1 VIGGSVSR
9 IIKLAEEIR
18 EEADRDED
26 VGIVYAAKH
35 IILNAASVKGKV
47 ELDIPKAKEVVQ
59 NYVQTLLDADQ
70 FEAAATIL
78 WGPNVYD
85 WRPMSSQNTW
95 RCLFEQDKLLIQ
107 GAGAMGKCLL
117 KGTQVIM
124 SDGTLNNVENVKIGD
139 KVMGPDGKPRN
150 VVDLHSGISPMYRI
164 DQERGESYTVTDDH
178 ILTLVCTEN
187 KKNGDKKTISS
198 NYTKGKMI
206 DIGLQE
212 YLKSSKQFKNLY
224 KGVSCGVDFDLKE
237 IAMEPYVFG
246 LWLGDGNGKGDRL
259 GLTTMDDVTRDSWI
273 SYWENLGGKIVKTDQ
288 PNNKSSV
295 YFVNG
300 IGTIKKVMSFA
311 LKDNEKTIPDCYK
324 LNSRDVRL
332 NVLAGFIDADGYA
345 AGPGYGYIQKNKDIA
360 YSIAFIA
367 RSLGLDVTVKQC
379 RKRCVNNGVWGTYY
393 RGHISGDC
401 SIIPCR
407 LKKCEKRKV
416 KVPIGKKI
424 TVTPVGDGEY
434 YGFVLDGDKR
444 FLLSDFTI
452 THNTFGAAAWF
463 LLDWM
468 RDPHYTCIKVVSL
481 TAEHAQRNVFAAIKK
496 FYTTALVRPEFEGSE
511 TLVKSIQANNDSK
524 NGIHLVAVPRGDSG
538 TGTLRGFH
546 PSPRSGKSHP
556 KWGRMSRTHV
566 VLDEAEEVPAGV
578 WEGLQNILS
587 AADTEGAKGRIKI
600 FGASNPKDRTSEFGK
615 RCEPVAGWGSIDC
628 EDDLEWKSRDAW
640 HVLRLDAAKCENVI
654 EKKIAFP
661 GLQTY
666 EGFQAY
672 ESKGKTAEYY
682 TMARGWFPQE
692 GVSMSI
698 ITPSMM
704 DNAMG
709 ITRFVG
715 PVVPLC
721 ALDLALE
728 GNDQVICS
736 YGRFGLS
743 DGYTPMSGKFVEY
756 KNPKVVLQLDSQ
768 IPFPKAATLEQSTN
782 IIRFCKQMRIAP
794 NWVCVDRTGNGAGIH
809 DSLKTVWGDVLGVNY
824 STAAT
829 ETHILGDDSLPASQL
844 YSGVVTELIFGLAKY
859 LEFEYL
865 KISPGF
871 RSEELVRQAT
881 ARRYK
886 QKGQGLVRVES
897 KGDYCKRTRQHSPD
911 ALDSLSLLVF
921 LLRQRGGAIATMN
934 DAKPELPQRTK
945 ALQGIEKMEYVDFS
959 E

>member
-1 VIGGSVSR
+1 VISLSVNQT
-9 IIKLAEEIR
+9 IQLAEEIR
-18 EEADRDED
+18 AEADRDED

-35 IILNAASVKGKV
+35 IILNASVVSGKIV
-47 ELDIPKAKEVVQ
+47 LDIPKAKEIVQ
-59 NYVQTLLDADQ
+59 NYVQSLLDADQ

-78 WGPNVYD
+78 WGQQVYD
-85 WRPMSSQNTW
+85 WRPMSSQSTW
-95 RCLFEQDKLLIQ
+95 KCLFDHDKLLIQ
-107 GAGAMGKCLL
+107 GAGAMGK
-117 KGTQVIM
+117 
-124 SDGTLNNVENVKIGD
+124 
-139 KVMGPDGKPRN
+139 
-150 VVDLHSGISPMYRI
+150 
-164 DQERGESYTVTDDH
+164 
-178 ILTLVCTEN
+178 
-187 KKNGDKKTISS
+187 
-198 NYTKGKMI
+198 
-206 DIGLQE
+206 
-212 YLKSSKQFKNLY
+212 
-224 KGVSCGVDFDLKE
+224 
-237 IAMEPYVFG
+237 
-246 LWLGDGNGKGDRL
+246 
-259 GLTTMDDVTRDSWI
+259 
-273 SYWENLGGKIVKTDQ
+273 
-288 PNNKSSV
+288 
-295 YFVNG
+295 
-300 IGTIKKVMSFA
+300 
-311 LKDNEKTIPDCYK
+311 
-324 LNSRDVRL
+324 
-332 NVLAGFIDADGYA
+332 
-345 AGPGYGYIQKNKDIA
+345 
-360 YSIAFIA
+360 
-367 RSLGLDVTVKQC
+367 
-379 RKRCVNNGVWGTYY
+379 
-393 RGHISGDC
+393 
-401 SIIPCR
+401 
-407 LKKCEKRKV
+407 
-416 KVPIGKKI
+416 
-424 TVTPVGDGEY
+424 
-434 YGFVLDGDKR
+434 
-444 FLLSDFTI
+444 
-452 THNTFGAAAWF
+452 TFGAAAWF

-524 NGIHLVAVPRGDSG
+524 NGIHLVAVPKGDSG

-587 AADTEGAKGRIKI
+587 AADTEGARGRIKI
-600 FGASNPKDRTSEFGK
+600 FAASNPKDRTSEFGK
-615 RCEPVAGWGSIDC
+615 RCEPIAGWGSVDC
-628 EDDLEWKSRDAW
+628 EDDFEWKSRDGW
-640 HVLRLDAAKCENVI
+640 QVLRLDAARCENVTQ
-654 EKKIAFP
+654 KKIMFA
-661 GLQTY
+661 GLQTH
-666 EGFQAY
+666 EGYQAY
-672 ESKGKTAEYY
+672 ESKGRTAEYF

-692 GVSMSI
+692 GVSMAI

-721 ALDLALE
+721 AFDLALE
-728 GNDQVICS
+728 GNDQVVCS

-743 DGYTPMSGKFVEY
+743 DGYTPMSGKFVDY
-756 KNPKVVLQLDSQ
+756 KKPKVVLQLDSQ

-809 DSLKTVWGDVLGVNY
+809 DSLKTVWGNVLGVNY

-829 ETHILGDDSLPASQL
+829 DTHILGDDSLPASEL
-844 YSGVVTELIFGLAKY
+844 YSGVVTELLFGLSKY

-881 ARRYK
+881 GRRYK

-934 DAKPELPQRTK
+934 DTKAELPQRTK
-945 ALQGIEKMEYVDFS
+945 ALQGIEKMEYIDFS

>member
-107 GAGAMGKCLL
+107 GAGAMGK
-117 KGTQVIM
+117 
-124 SDGTLNNVENVKIGD
+124 
-139 KVMGPDGKPRN
+139 
-150 VVDLHSGISPMYRI
+150 
-164 DQERGESYTVTDDH
+164 
-178 ILTLVCTEN
+178 
-187 KKNGDKKTISS
+187 
-198 NYTKGKMI
+198 
-206 DIGLQE
+206 
-212 YLKSSKQFKNLY
+212 
-224 KGVSCGVDFDLKE
+224 
-237 IAMEPYVFG
+237 
-246 LWLGDGNGKGDRL
+246 
-259 GLTTMDDVTRDSWI
+259 
-273 SYWENLGGKIVKTDQ
+273 
-288 PNNKSSV
+288 
-295 YFVNG
+295 
-300 IGTIKKVMSFA
+300 
-311 LKDNEKTIPDCYK
+311 
-324 LNSRDVRL
+324 
-332 NVLAGFIDADGYA
+332 
-345 AGPGYGYIQKNKDIA
+345 
-360 YSIAFIA
+360 
-367 RSLGLDVTVKQC
+367 
-379 RKRCVNNGVWGTYY
+379 
-393 RGHISGDC
+393 
-401 SIIPCR
+401 
-407 LKKCEKRKV
+407 
-416 KVPIGKKI
+416 
-424 TVTPVGDGEY
+424 
-434 YGFVLDGDKR
+434 
-444 FLLSDFTI
+444 
-452 THNTFGAAAWF
+452 TFGAAAWF

-709 ITRFVG
+709 ITRFIG

>member
-1 VIGGSVSR
+1 VISLSVNQT
-9 IIKLAEEIR
+9 IQLAEEIR
-18 EEADRDED
+18 AEADRDED

-35 IILNAASVKGKV
+35 IIINASVVKGKI
-47 ELDIPKAKEVVQ
+47 ELDIPKAKEIVQ
-59 NYVQTLLDADQ
+59 NYVQSLLDADQ

-78 WGPNVYD
+78 WGPQVYD

-95 RCLFEQDKLLIQ
+95 RCLFDHDKLLIQ
-107 GAGAMGKCLL
+107 GAGAMGK
-117 KGTQVIM
+117 
-124 SDGTLNNVENVKIGD
+124 
-139 KVMGPDGKPRN
+139 
-150 VVDLHSGISPMYRI
+150 
-164 DQERGESYTVTDDH
+164 
-178 ILTLVCTEN
+178 
-187 KKNGDKKTISS
+187 
-198 NYTKGKMI
+198 
-206 DIGLQE
+206 
-212 YLKSSKQFKNLY
+212 
-224 KGVSCGVDFDLKE
+224 
-237 IAMEPYVFG
+237 
-246 LWLGDGNGKGDRL
+246 
-259 GLTTMDDVTRDSWI
+259 
-273 SYWENLGGKIVKTDQ
+273 
-288 PNNKSSV
+288 
-295 YFVNG
+295 
-300 IGTIKKVMSFA
+300 
-311 LKDNEKTIPDCYK
+311 
-324 LNSRDVRL
+324 
-332 NVLAGFIDADGYA
+332 
-345 AGPGYGYIQKNKDIA
+345 
-360 YSIAFIA
+360 
-367 RSLGLDVTVKQC
+367 
-379 RKRCVNNGVWGTYY
+379 
-393 RGHISGDC
+393 
-401 SIIPCR
+401 
-407 LKKCEKRKV
+407 
-416 KVPIGKKI
+416 
-424 TVTPVGDGEY
+424 
-434 YGFVLDGDKR
+434 
-444 FLLSDFTI
+444 
-452 THNTFGAAAWF
+452 TFGAAAWF

-524 NGIHLVAVPRGDSG
+524 NGIHLVAVPKGDSG

-600 FGASNPKDRTSEFGK
+600 FAASNPKDRTSEFGK
-615 RCEPVAGWGSIDC
+615 RCEPTAGWGSIDC
-628 EDDLEWKSRDAW
+628 EDDFEWKSRDGW
-640 HVLRLDAAKCENVI
+640 QVLRLDAARCENVI
-654 EKKIAFP
+654 QKKIMFP
-661 GLQTY
+661 GLQTH
-666 EGFQAY
+666 EGYQAY
-672 ESKGKTAEYY
+672 EAKGRTAEYY
-682 TMARGWFPQE
+682 CADTNTEVLSKRGWLKHDQLNVGDTIYTVNVDTGFAEWQEVKEVFAKHYDGNLVSMESRHISALVTANHRWATTNKQILQTKKNLRLKIKETSNLAKHDMIPLCRKSIDSEKQYDEDFAELIGWIVTDGSFSEYNRVFIYQSQKANPHKCDKIRELLIKLRHPFQEEEYNGMIHFKFANNLGRMVKEAIPNKKLTINFIEKLNNDGRRRLFESMVLGDGGVQGGSTKYICTKDKEQAEVYSILINRLGMASRIHERFVKGNFIKQTNYQSRGCTMYYVDALETKNVRVQYMNMKEIPYSGVVWCPRTDNQTFFARRDGKCYFTGNTMARGWFPQE
-692 GVSMSI
+692 GVSMAI

-709 ITRFVG
+709 VTRFVG

-721 ALDLALE
+721 AFDLALE
-728 GNDQVICS
+728 GNDQVMCS

-743 DGYTPMSGKFVEY
+743 DGYTPMSGKFVDY
-756 KNPKVVLQLDSQ
+756 KKPKVVLQLDSQ
-768 IPFPKAATLEQSTN
+768 IPFPKAATLEQSAN
-782 IIRFCKQMRIAP
+782 IVRFCKQMRIAP

-809 DSLKTVWGDVLGVNY
+809 DSLSTLFGDVLGVNY

-829 ETHILGDDSLPASQL
+829 DTHILGDDSLPASQL
-844 YSGVVTELIFGLAKY
+844 YSGVVTELLFGLAKY

-881 ARRYK
+881 GRRYK

-945 ALQGIEKMEYVDFS
+945 ALQGIEKMEYIDFS

>member
-1 VIGGSVSR
+1 MIGGSVNR
-9 IIKLAEEIR
+9 VIKLAEEIR
-18 EEADRDED
+18 EEADKDED

-35 IILNAASVKGKV
+35 IILNAGIVKGKV
-47 ELDIPKAKEVVQ
+47 ELDIPKSKEVVQ
-59 NYVQTLLDADQ
+59 SYVQSLLDADQ

-78 WGPNVYD
+78 WGPQVYD

-95 RCLFEQDKLLIQ
+95 RCLFDQDKLLIQ
-107 GAGAMGKCLL
+107 GAGAMGK
-117 KGTQVIM
+117 
-124 SDGTLNNVENVKIGD
+124 
-139 KVMGPDGKPRN
+139 
-150 VVDLHSGISPMYRI
+150 
-164 DQERGESYTVTDDH
+164 
-178 ILTLVCTEN
+178 
-187 KKNGDKKTISS
+187 
-198 NYTKGKMI
+198 
-206 DIGLQE
+206 
-212 YLKSSKQFKNLY
+212 
-224 KGVSCGVDFDLKE
+224 
-237 IAMEPYVFG
+237 
-246 LWLGDGNGKGDRL
+246 
-259 GLTTMDDVTRDSWI
+259 
-273 SYWENLGGKIVKTDQ
+273 
-288 PNNKSSV
+288 
-295 YFVNG
+295 
-300 IGTIKKVMSFA
+300 
-311 LKDNEKTIPDCYK
+311 
-324 LNSRDVRL
+324 
-332 NVLAGFIDADGYA
+332 
-345 AGPGYGYIQKNKDIA
+345 
-360 YSIAFIA
+360 
-367 RSLGLDVTVKQC
+367 
-379 RKRCVNNGVWGTYY
+379 
-393 RGHISGDC
+393 
-401 SIIPCR
+401 
-407 LKKCEKRKV
+407 
-416 KVPIGKKI
+416 
-424 TVTPVGDGEY
+424 
-434 YGFVLDGDKR
+434 
-444 FLLSDFTI
+444 
-452 THNTFGAAAWF
+452 TFGAAAWF

-511 TLVKSIQANNDSK
+511 TLVKSIQANSDNK

-546 PSPRSGKSHP
+546 PSPRAGKPHP

-600 FGASNPKDRTSEFGK
+600 FAASNPKDRTSEFGK
-615 RCEPVAGWGSIDC
+615 RCEPTSGWGSIDC
-628 EDDLEWKSRDAW
+628 EDDLEWKSRDGW
-640 HVLRLDAAKCENVI
+640 HILRLDAARCENVI
-654 EKKIAFP
+654 EKKIVFP
-661 GLQTY
+661 GLQTH
-666 EGFQAY
+666 EGYQAY

-682 TMARGWFPQE
+682 CADTETEVLSRRGWLRHDQLNVGDTIYTVNVDTGLAEWQEVKEVFAKHYDGNLVSMESRHISALVTANHRWATTNKQILQTKKNLRLKIKETSNLAKHDMIPLCRKSIDSKKQYDEDFAELIGWIVTDGSFSEYNRVLIYQSQKANPHKCDKIRELLIKLGHPFQESEYNGMIHFTFANKLGKMVKDAIPNKKLTIDFIEKLNNEGRRRLFESMVLGDGGVQGGSTKYICTKDKEQAEVYSILINRLGMASRIHERFVKGHFIKQTNYQSRGCTMYYVDALETKNVRVQYMNIKEVPYSGVVWCPRTDNQTFFARRDGKCYFTGNTMARGWFPQE
-692 GVSMSI
+692 GVSMAI
-698 ITPSMM
+698 MTPAMM

-709 ITRFVG
+709 ITRFIG

-721 ALDLALE
+721 AFDLALE

-743 DGYTPMSGKFVEY
+743 DGYTPMSGRFVDY
-756 KNPKVVLQLDSQ
+756 KKPKVVLQLDSQ
-768 IPFPKAATLEQSTN
+768 IPFPKAATLEQANN
-782 IIRFCKQMRIAP
+782 IIKFCKNMRIAP

-809 DSLKTVWGDVLGVNY
+809 DSLCSVWGDVLGVNY

-829 ETHILGDDSLPASQL
+829 DTHILGDDSLPASEL

-921 LLRQRGGAIATMN
+921 LLRQRGGAIATMT
-934 DAKPELPQRTK
+934 DAKPELPTRTK

>member
-1 VIGGSVSR
+1 MIGGSVSR
-9 IIKLAEEIR
+9 IIKLAEDIR

-47 ELDIPKAKEVVQ
+47 ELDIPKAKEIVQ

-85 WRPMSSQNTW
+85 WRPMSSQSTW
-95 RCLFEQDKLLIQ
+95 RCLFDHDKLLIQ
-107 GAGAMGKCLL
+107 GAGAMGK
-117 KGTQVIM
+117 
-124 SDGTLNNVENVKIGD
+124 
-139 KVMGPDGKPRN
+139 
-150 VVDLHSGISPMYRI
+150 
-164 DQERGESYTVTDDH
+164 
-178 ILTLVCTEN
+178 
-187 KKNGDKKTISS
+187 
-198 NYTKGKMI
+198 
-206 DIGLQE
+206 
-212 YLKSSKQFKNLY
+212 
-224 KGVSCGVDFDLKE
+224 
-237 IAMEPYVFG
+237 
-246 LWLGDGNGKGDRL
+246 
-259 GLTTMDDVTRDSWI
+259 
-273 SYWENLGGKIVKTDQ
+273 
-288 PNNKSSV
+288 
-295 YFVNG
+295 
-300 IGTIKKVMSFA
+300 
-311 LKDNEKTIPDCYK
+311 
-324 LNSRDVRL
+324 
-332 NVLAGFIDADGYA
+332 
-345 AGPGYGYIQKNKDIA
+345 
-360 YSIAFIA
+360 
-367 RSLGLDVTVKQC
+367 
-379 RKRCVNNGVWGTYY
+379 
-393 RGHISGDC
+393 
-401 SIIPCR
+401 
-407 LKKCEKRKV
+407 
-416 KVPIGKKI
+416 
-424 TVTPVGDGEY
+424 
-434 YGFVLDGDKR
+434 
-444 FLLSDFTI
+444 
-452 THNTFGAAAWF
+452 TFGAAAWF

-600 FGASNPKDRTSEFGK
+600 FAASNPKDRTSEFGK
-615 RCEPVAGWGSIDC
+615 RCEPIAGWGSVDC
-628 EDDLEWKSRDAW
+628 EDDFEWKSRDGW
-640 HVLRLDAAKCENVI
+640 QVLRLDAARCENVTQ
-654 EKKIAFP
+654 KKIMFA
-661 GLQTY
+661 GLQTH
-666 EGFQAY
+666 EGYQAY
-672 ESKGKTAEYY
+672 ESKGRTAEYFCADTDTEVLSKRGWLKHNQLNVGDTIY
-682 TMARGWFPQE
+682 TVNIDTGLAEWQDVKEVFAKHYDGNLVSMESRHISALVTANHRWATTNKQILETKRNLRLKIKETSNLAKHDMIPLCRKSINNDKQYDENFAELIGWIVTDGSFSEYNRVFIYQSKKANPHKCNKIRELLIKLGHPFQEEEYNGIVHFKFANNLGRIVKAAIPNKKLTIDFIEKLNNEGRRRLFESMVLGDGGVQGGSTKYICTKDKEQAEVYSILINRIGMASRIHERFVKGNFIKQTNYQSKGCTMYYVDALETKNVRVQYMNMKEVPYSGVVWCPRTDNQTFFARRNGKCYFTGNTMARGWFPQE
-692 GVSMSI
+692 GVSMAI

-881 ARRYK
+881 SRRYK

>member
-1 VIGGSVSR
+1 MISLSVNQT
-9 IIKLAEEIR
+9 IQLAEEIR
-18 EEADRDED
+18 AEADRDED

-35 IILNAASVKGKV
+35 IIINASVVKGKI
-47 ELDIPKAKEVVQ
+47 ELDIPKAKEIVQ
-59 NYVQTLLDADQ
+59 NYVQSLLDADQ

-78 WGPNVYD
+78 WGPQVYD

-95 RCLFEQDKLLIQ
+95 RCLFDHDKLLIQ
-107 GAGAMGKCLL
+107 GAGAMGK
-117 KGTQVIM
+117 
-124 SDGTLNNVENVKIGD
+124 
-139 KVMGPDGKPRN
+139 
-150 VVDLHSGISPMYRI
+150 
-164 DQERGESYTVTDDH
+164 
-178 ILTLVCTEN
+178 
-187 KKNGDKKTISS
+187 
-198 NYTKGKMI
+198 
-206 DIGLQE
+206 
-212 YLKSSKQFKNLY
+212 
-224 KGVSCGVDFDLKE
+224 
-237 IAMEPYVFG
+237 
-246 LWLGDGNGKGDRL
+246 
-259 GLTTMDDVTRDSWI
+259 
-273 SYWENLGGKIVKTDQ
+273 
-288 PNNKSSV
+288 
-295 YFVNG
+295 
-300 IGTIKKVMSFA
+300 
-311 LKDNEKTIPDCYK
+311 
-324 LNSRDVRL
+324 
-332 NVLAGFIDADGYA
+332 
-345 AGPGYGYIQKNKDIA
+345 
-360 YSIAFIA
+360 
-367 RSLGLDVTVKQC
+367 
-379 RKRCVNNGVWGTYY
+379 
-393 RGHISGDC
+393 
-401 SIIPCR
+401 
-407 LKKCEKRKV
+407 
-416 KVPIGKKI
+416 
-424 TVTPVGDGEY
+424 
-434 YGFVLDGDKR
+434 
-444 FLLSDFTI
+444 
-452 THNTFGAAAWF
+452 TFGAAAWF

-524 NGIHLVAVPRGDSG
+524 NGIHLVAVPKGDSG

-600 FGASNPKDRTSEFGK
+600 FAASNPKDRTSEFGK
-615 RCEPVAGWGSIDC
+615 RCEPTAGWGSIDC
-628 EDDLEWKSRDAW
+628 EDDFEWKSRDGW
-640 HVLRLDAAKCENVI
+640 QVLRLDAARCENVI
-654 EKKIAFP
+654 QKKIMFP
-661 GLQTY
+661 GLQTH
-666 EGFQAY
+666 EGYQAY
-672 ESKGKTAEYY
+672 EAKGRTAEYY
-682 TMARGWFPQE
+682 CADTNTEVLSKRGWLKHDQLNVGDTIYTVNVDTGFAEWQEVKEVFAKHYDGNLVSMESRHISALVTANHRWATTNKQILQTKKNLRLKIKETSNLAKHDMIPLCRKSIDSEKQYDEDFAELIGWIVTDGSFSEYNRVFIYQSQKANPHKCDKIRELLIKLRHPFQEEEYNGMIHFKFANNLGRMVKEAIPNKKLTINFIEKLNNDGRRRLFESMVLGDGGVQGGSTKYICTKDKEQAEVYSILINRLGMASRIHERFVKGNFIKQTNYQSRGCTMYYVDALETKNVRVQYMNMKEIPYSGVVWCPRTDNQTFFARRDGKCYFTGNTMARGWFPQE
-692 GVSMSI
+692 GVSMAI

-709 ITRFVG
+709 VTRFVG

-721 ALDLALE
+721 AFDLALE
-728 GNDQVICS
+728 GNDQVMCS

-743 DGYTPMSGKFVEY
+743 DGYTPMSGKFVDY
-756 KNPKVVLQLDSQ
+756 KKPKVVLQLDSQ
-768 IPFPKAATLEQSTN
+768 IPFPKAATLEQSAN
-782 IIRFCKQMRIAP
+782 IVRFCKQMRIAP

-809 DSLKTVWGDVLGVNY
+809 DSLSTLFGDVLGVNY

-829 ETHILGDDSLPASQL
+829 DTHILGDDSLPASQL
-844 YSGVVTELIFGLAKY
+844 YSGVVTELLFGLAKY

-881 ARRYK
+881 GRRYK

-945 ALQGIEKMEYVDFS
+945 ALQGIEKMEYIDFS

>member
-178 ILTLVCTEN
+178 ILTLACTEN

-332 NVLAGFIDADGYA
+332 NVLAGFIDTDGYA

-654 EKKIAFP
+654 EKKIVFP

-743 DGYTPMSGKFVEY
+743 DGYTPMSGKFIEY

-809 DSLKTVWGDVLGVNY
+809 DSLCTVWGDVLGVNY

-829 ETHILGDDSLPASQL
+829 DTHILGDDSLPASQL

>member
-9 IIKLAEEIR
+9 IIKLAEDIR

-47 ELDIPKAKEVVQ
+47 ELDIPKAKEIVQ

-85 WRPMSSQNTW
+85 WRPMSSQSTW
-95 RCLFEQDKLLIQ
+95 RCLFDHDKLLIQ
-107 GAGAMGKCLL
+107 GAGAMGK
-117 KGTQVIM
+117 
-124 SDGTLNNVENVKIGD
+124 
-139 KVMGPDGKPRN
+139 
-150 VVDLHSGISPMYRI
+150 
-164 DQERGESYTVTDDH
+164 
-178 ILTLVCTEN
+178 
-187 KKNGDKKTISS
+187 
-198 NYTKGKMI
+198 
-206 DIGLQE
+206 
-212 YLKSSKQFKNLY
+212 
-224 KGVSCGVDFDLKE
+224 
-237 IAMEPYVFG
+237 
-246 LWLGDGNGKGDRL
+246 
-259 GLTTMDDVTRDSWI
+259 
-273 SYWENLGGKIVKTDQ
+273 
-288 PNNKSSV
+288 
-295 YFVNG
+295 
-300 IGTIKKVMSFA
+300 
-311 LKDNEKTIPDCYK
+311 
-324 LNSRDVRL
+324 
-332 NVLAGFIDADGYA
+332 
-345 AGPGYGYIQKNKDIA
+345 
-360 YSIAFIA
+360 
-367 RSLGLDVTVKQC
+367 
-379 RKRCVNNGVWGTYY
+379 
-393 RGHISGDC
+393 
-401 SIIPCR
+401 
-407 LKKCEKRKV
+407 
-416 KVPIGKKI
+416 
-424 TVTPVGDGEY
+424 
-434 YGFVLDGDKR
+434 
-444 FLLSDFTI
+444 
-452 THNTFGAAAWF
+452 TFGAAAWF

-600 FGASNPKDRTSEFGK
+600 FAASNPKDRTSEFGK
-615 RCEPVAGWGSIDC
+615 RCEPIAGWGSVDC
-628 EDDLEWKSRDAW
+628 EDDFEWKSRDGW
-640 HVLRLDAAKCENVI
+640 QVLRLDAARCENVTQ
-654 EKKIAFP
+654 KKIMFA
-661 GLQTY
+661 GLQTH
-666 EGFQAY
+666 EGYQAY
-672 ESKGKTAEYY
+672 ESKGRTAEYFCADTDTEVLSKRGWLKHNQLNVGDTIY
-682 TMARGWFPQE
+682 TVNIDTGLAEWQDVKEVFAKHYDGNLVSMESRHISALVTANHRWATTNKQILETKRNLRLKIKETSNLAKHDMIPLCRKSINNDKQYDENFAELIGWIVTDGSFSEYNRVFIYQSKKANPHKCNKIRELLIKLGHPFQEEEYNGIVHFKFANNLGRIVKAAIPNKKLTIDFIEKLNNEGRRRLFESMVLGDGGVQGGSTKYICTKDKEQAEVYSILINRIGMASRIHERFVKGNFIKQTNYQSKGCTMYYVDALETKNVRVQYMNMKEVPYSGVVWCPRTDNQTFFARRNGKCYFTGNTMARGWFPQE
-692 GVSMSI
+692 GVSMAI

-881 ARRYK
+881 SRRYK

>member
-1 VIGGSVSR
+1 MIGGSVSR

-107 GAGAMGKCLL
+107 GAGAMGK
-117 KGTQVIM
+117 
-124 SDGTLNNVENVKIGD
+124 
-139 KVMGPDGKPRN
+139 
-150 VVDLHSGISPMYRI
+150 
-164 DQERGESYTVTDDH
+164 
-178 ILTLVCTEN
+178 
-187 KKNGDKKTISS
+187 
-198 NYTKGKMI
+198 
-206 DIGLQE
+206 
-212 YLKSSKQFKNLY
+212 
-224 KGVSCGVDFDLKE
+224 
-237 IAMEPYVFG
+237 
-246 LWLGDGNGKGDRL
+246 
-259 GLTTMDDVTRDSWI
+259 
-273 SYWENLGGKIVKTDQ
+273 
-288 PNNKSSV
+288 
-295 YFVNG
+295 
-300 IGTIKKVMSFA
+300 
-311 LKDNEKTIPDCYK
+311 
-324 LNSRDVRL
+324 
-332 NVLAGFIDADGYA
+332 
-345 AGPGYGYIQKNKDIA
+345 
-360 YSIAFIA
+360 
-367 RSLGLDVTVKQC
+367 
-379 RKRCVNNGVWGTYY
+379 
-393 RGHISGDC
+393 
-401 SIIPCR
+401 
-407 LKKCEKRKV
+407 
-416 KVPIGKKI
+416 
-424 TVTPVGDGEY
+424 
-434 YGFVLDGDKR
+434 
-444 FLLSDFTI
+444 
-452 THNTFGAAAWF
+452 TFGAAAWF

-524 NGIHLVAVPRGDSG
+524 NGIHLVAVPKGDSG

-682 TMARGWFPQE
+682 CADTETEVLSRRGWLRHDQLNVGDTIYTVNIDTGLAEWQEVKEVFAKHYDGNLVSMESRHISALVTANHRWATTNKQILQTKKNLRLKIKETSNLAKHDMIPLCRKSIDSEKQYDEDFAELIGWIVTDGSFGEYNRVFIYQSQKANPHKCDKIRELLIKMKHPFQEEIYNGMIHFKFANELGKKVKDAIPNKKLTIDFIEKLNNKGRRRLFESMVLGDGGVQGGSTKYICTKHKEQAEVYSILINRIGMASRIHERFVKGNFIKQTNYQSSGCVMYYVDALETKNVRVQYMNMKGVSYSGIVWCPRTDNKTFFARRNGKCYFTGNTMARGWFPQE